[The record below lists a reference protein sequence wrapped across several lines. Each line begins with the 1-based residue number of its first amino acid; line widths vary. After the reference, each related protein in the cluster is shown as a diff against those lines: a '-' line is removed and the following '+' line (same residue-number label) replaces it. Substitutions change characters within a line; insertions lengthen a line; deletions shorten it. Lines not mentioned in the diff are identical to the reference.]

1 MAAYLLIKVFEFRSG
16 MIYLSENADLTI
28 TPLSPKKYNITVLAI
43 DSGMPFH
50 ETALTTVTVNV
61 IDVNNKPPVFKKTM
75 NYVTYVSEKISVG
88 K

>member
-1 MAAYLLIKVFEFRSG
+1 MAAHVLINVFEFRSG

-43 DSGMPFH
+43 DSGMPFR
-50 ETALTTVTVNV
+50 ETAHTTVTVNV

-75 NYVTYVSEKISVG
+75 NYVAHVSEKIPIG